1 LETIIIGVP
10 QGSILGPLFLIYIN
24 DLPYG
29 IYHTAKPVI
38 CADDTTVLITVKN
51 VNELQ
56 VKAKTTLDYVSEWFF
71 VNGLTLN
78 IDKTDLVKF
87 SSNHYQDETFL
98 IYYQNNSVKESTNT
112 IYLWLELYKHIS
124 WKNHINKIKPKLS
137 NACLVFSCMCSYSNT
152 STLRMIYFIYFH
164 ATMEYGIIFWGN
176 LIDSKKS
183 CYSRKG

>member
-1 LETIIIGVP
+1 
-10 QGSILGPLFLIYIN
+10 
-24 DLPYG
+24 
-29 IYHTAKPVI
+29 
-38 CADDTTVLITVKN
+38 VLITVKN